1 MLGSL
6 TLARWTAAE
15 PPRPMFMYWTLA
27 RRNSPVPCS
36 PRFRAKREERRVSVA
51 AVAAGAPVG
60 AAGVS
65 NVGCGPAPVPVPMSV
80 GPGMP
85 APSAP
90 AAGELYGSP
99 WTGTE
104 ILDMS

>member
-6 TLARWTAAE
+6 MLARWTAAE
-15 PPRPMFMYWTLA
+15 PPRPMLMTLA
-27 RRNSPVPCS
+27 RRGSPVPCS

-51 AVAAGAPVG
+51 AVVAGAQAVG

-85 APSAP
+85 APAAP
-90 AAGELYGSP
+90 AVGELYGSP